1 MTRLKTLT
9 AILSFGV
16 MGAVLF
22 AQAPQTP
29 PAGGAGRGGRGAIPQ
44 VPPAPAPL
52 MDVANKIADSI
63 NKQDAASITKMLAPD
78 CVYLDE
84 DGHAP
89 PVARWVT
96 NLTSGGK
103 KIEIS
108 ATHGQ
113 VMDNS
118 AWLSFNYVVSETFQG
133 NPKSIKGTATMFLK
147 KSGADWMIQMVHG
160 SFFQKVAGITDGE

>member
-1 MTRLKTLT
+1 MKRLKGITL
-9 AILSFGV
+9 ILSFAV
-16 MGAVLF
+16 MGGVLL

-29 PAGGAGRGGRGAIPQ
+29 GRGGRGGGMPQ

-52 MDVANKIADSI
+52 MDIANKIADSI
-63 NKQDAASITKMLAPD
+63 NKQDSATLGKMVAPD

-108 ATHGQ
+108 STHGM
-113 VMDNS
+113 VMDND
-118 AWLSFNYVVSETFQG
+118 AWLSFNFAVTETFQG
-133 NPKSIKGTATMFLK
+133 NPKTLKGTATFVLK
-147 KSGADWMIQMVHG
+147 KSGADWMIEMVHG
-160 SFFQKVAGITDGE
+160 AFFQKVAGITDGD